1 MYFGLVNYKPFYD
14 LGTGYFVC
22 HFCLSESVVFSF
34 EIFWD
39 TLPDFTRSTMT
50 STYISP
56 HNLLGVKLFYFRIQL
71 SKIPD

>member
-1 MYFGLVNYKPFYD
+1 MIWA
-14 LGTGYFVC
+14 LGI
-22 HFCLSESVVFSF
+22 CLSFLFIGKRVFSF

-56 HNLLGVKLFYFRIQL
+56 HNLLGIKLFYFRIQL